1 MRTRWTGRWAG
12 ALAALVALVAGARAE
27 LPATMRLAAEPSAHR
42 SPVAF
47 SEGVTCAGV
56 QRSARLL
63 TPRVVVGEPVLL
75 EIRLV
80 GQPPPDTN
88 TIEFI
93 GRMDF
98 GRDVRAIIFPPR
110 GQPYEFS
117 LPQRGEFTPNL
128 TYTLRAGES
137 VSTLLT
143 LAYDELSPNGA
154 FAFDAG
160 TYGLR
165 LLLACTRTDGSGPDT
180 REFQPIGDLVLEV
193 VPARGADE
201 TALRMMTGPR
211 DFWPIQ
217 AQVARS
223 AEERARL
230 AHLIE
235 AAPGSALRPYALNA
249 IAAHWYFEGT
259 RADGDLNLLHEA
271 IALYDRF
278 VLEYPDHPFAPRNR
292 MRLVKA
298 HTYLEDFDAAERHF
312 LTLWGD
318 AATSKMLR
326 PREELRVWY
335 FGEAPPEVTGDWML
349 FRDPADALKPDSGEE
364 ERRPPPD
371 PLEAALQEAIRQLMS
386 GTTQQAAP

>member
-1 MRTRWTGRWAG
+1 MRAGWTARWVVG
-12 ALAALVALVAGARAE
+12 LAALLVLAAGVRAE
-27 LPATMRLAAEPSAHR
+27 LPATVRAAAEPSAHR
-42 SPVAF
+42 SPVPF

-56 QRSARLL
+56 HRSARLL
-63 TPRVVVGEPVLL
+63 TPRVAVGEPVVV

-80 GQPPPDTN
+80 GQPPPDT
-88 TIEFI
+88 TKIEFI
-93 GRMDF
+93 GRMDM

-128 TYTLRAGES
+128 TYELRAGES
-137 VSTLLT
+137 VSNVLT

-154 FAFDAG
+154 FTFEAG

-165 LLLACTRTDGSGPDT
+165 VMLACTRVEGGGPDA

-193 VPARGADE
+193 VPAQGPDA
-201 TALRMMTGPR
+201 TALRLMTGPR

-217 AQVARS
+217 AQVART
-223 AEERARL
+223 ADERARL
-230 AHLIE
+230 AQLVE
-235 AAPGSALRPYALNA
+235 AAPGSALRPYAINA

-259 RADGDLNLLHEA
+259 RHDGDLNLLNEA

-278 VLEYPDHPFAPRNR
+278 VLEYPDHPLAPRNR

-298 HTYLEDFDAAERHF
+298 HTYLEDFDAAERQF
-312 LTLWGD
+312 LVLWGD

-371 PLEAALQEAIRQLMS
+371 PLEAAIQEAIRQLMS
-386 GTTQQAAP
+386 GSSQQAAP